1 MSNQLILIAED
12 EHEIAEIIGA
22 DRLIYQDMDDLVRS
36 VAAGNADLDKFEDSV
51 FSGEYI
57 TADISASY
65 LEQLELFRA
74 DAARED
80 RRRKENA
87 VLELHNDG

>member
-1 MSNQLILIAED
+1 MRRPPQAGGDVEEGLF
-12 EHEIAEIIGA
+12 
-22 DRLIYQDMDDLVRS
+22 LVRS
-36 VAAGNADLDKFEDSV
+36 VAAGHADLDKFEDSV